1 MENYKQ
7 NFIQMSIDI
16 GALKFGEFEL
26 KSGRVSPYFFNMGL
40 FSSGRSMKNIG
51 DFYAAALE
59 ESNLEYDMLF
69 GPAYKGVPLVSVLS
83 SSLFVNH
90 EKDVSFVYNRKEK
103 KEHGEGGQIV
113 GPSLAGKI
121 VIVDDVITAGTAIKE
136 ASKMIIEAGAE
147 ISGILIALDRQEKGA
162 GDSSA
167 VQEVSQDH
175 WNNLIHKKNILE
187 KGLWVVRSHK
197 IEYKNLTKL
206 NDKIIVS
213 TYIKNVK
220 GTCQNDLLKL
230 N

>member
-113 GPSLAGKI
+113 GPPLEGKI

-136 ASKMIIEAGAE
+136 VSKMIIEAGAE

-167 VQEVSQDH
+167 VQEVSRELGVPVISIV
-175 WNNLIHKKNILE
+175 NLDQILTYVKNSPSELE
-187 KGLWVVRSHK
+187 AYVNR
-197 IEYKNLTKL
+197 IEDYREK
-206 NDKIIVS
+206 
-213 TYIKNVK
+213 Y
-220 GTCQNDLLKL
+220 GA
-230 N
+230 

>member
-167 VQEVSQDH
+167 VQEVSQGLGVPVISIA
-175 WNNLIHKKNILE
+175 NLDQILTYVKNSPSEFGDYVNRIEGYRE
-187 KGLWVVRSHK
+187 KYG
-197 IEYKNLTKL
+197 
-206 NDKIIVS
+206 
-213 TYIKNVK
+213 
-220 GTCQNDLLKL
+220 G
-230 N
+230 

>member
-147 ISGILIALDRQEKGA
+147 ISGILIALDRQEKAA

-167 VQEVSQDH
+167 VQEVSQELGVPVISIV
-175 WNNLIHKKNILE
+175 NLDQILTYVKNSPSEFGDYVNRIEGYRE
-187 KGLWVVRSHK
+187 KYGA
-197 IEYKNLTKL
+197 
-206 NDKIIVS
+206 
-213 TYIKNVK
+213 
-220 GTCQNDLLKL
+220 
-230 N
+230 

>member
-1 MENYKQ
+1 
-7 NFIQMSIDI
+7 MSIDI

-59 ESNLEYDMLF
+59 ESNLQYDMLF

-113 GPSLAGKI
+113 GPPLEGKI

-147 ISGILIALDRQEKGA
+147 ISGILIALDRQEKGV

-167 VQEVSQDH
+167 VQEVSRELRVPVISIV
-175 WNNLIHKKNILE
+175 NLDQILTYVKNSPSELE
-187 KGLWVVRSHK
+187 AYVNR
-197 IEYKNLTKL
+197 IEGYREK
-206 NDKIIVS
+206 
-213 TYIKNVK
+213 Y
-220 GTCQNDLLKL
+220 GA
-230 N
+230 

>member
-90 EKDVSFVYNRKEK
+90 QKDVSFVYNRKEK

-136 ASKMIIEAGAE
+136 ASKMIIDAGAE

-162 GDSSA
+162 GDLSA
-167 VQEVSQDH
+167 VQEVSQELGVPVISIV
-175 WNNLIHKKNILE
+175 NLDQILTYVKNSPSEFGDYVNRIEGYRE
-187 KGLWVVRSHK
+187 KYGA
-197 IEYKNLTKL
+197 
-206 NDKIIVS
+206 
-213 TYIKNVK
+213 
-220 GTCQNDLLKL
+220 
-230 N
+230 

>member
-113 GPSLAGKI
+113 GPPLEGKI

-147 ISGILIALDRQEKGA
+147 ISGILIALDRQEKGV

-167 VQEVSQDH
+167 VQEVSRELGVPVISIV
-175 WNNLIHKKNILE
+175 NLDQILTYVKNSPSELE
-187 KGLWVVRSHK
+187 AYVNR
-197 IEYKNLTKL
+197 IEDYREK
-206 NDKIIVS
+206 
-213 TYIKNVK
+213 Y
-220 GTCQNDLLKL
+220 GA
-230 N
+230 

>member
-40 FSSGRSMKNIG
+40 FSSGRSIKNIG
-51 DFYAAALE
+51 DFYAASLE
-59 ESNLEYDMLF
+59 ESNLEYNMLF

-113 GPSLAGKI
+113 GPPLEGKI

-147 ISGILIALDRQEKGA
+147 ISGILIALDRQEKGV

-167 VQEVSQDH
+167 VQEVSRELGVPVISIV
-175 WNNLIHKKNILE
+175 NLDQILTYVKNSPSELE
-187 KGLWVVRSHK
+187 AYVNR
-197 IEYKNLTKL
+197 IEGYREK
-206 NDKIIVS
+206 
-213 TYIKNVK
+213 Y
-220 GTCQNDLLKL
+220 GA
-230 N
+230 

>member
-167 VQEVSQDH
+167 VQEVSQGLGVPVISIA
-175 WNNLIHKKNILE
+175 NLDQILTYVKNSPSEFGDYVNRIESYRE
-187 KGLWVVRSHK
+187 KYGA
-197 IEYKNLTKL
+197 
-206 NDKIIVS
+206 
-213 TYIKNVK
+213 
-220 GTCQNDLLKL
+220 
-230 N
+230 

>member
-59 ESNLEYDMLF
+59 ESNLQYDMLF

-113 GPSLAGKI
+113 GPPLEGKI
-121 VIVDDVITAGTAIKE
+121 IIVDDVITAGTAIKE

-147 ISGILIALDRQEKGA
+147 ISGILIALDRQEKGV

-167 VQEVSQDH
+167 VQEVSRELRVPVISIV
-175 WNNLIHKKNILE
+175 NLDQILTYVKNSPSELE
-187 KGLWVVRSHK
+187 AYVNR
-197 IEYKNLTKL
+197 IEGYREK
-206 NDKIIVS
+206 
-213 TYIKNVK
+213 Y
-220 GTCQNDLLKL
+220 GA
-230 N
+230 

>member
-26 KSGRVSPYFFNMGL
+26 KSGRISPYFFNMGL
-40 FSSGRSMKNIG
+40 FSSGRSIKNIG
-51 DFYAAALE
+51 DFYAASLE

-90 EKDVSFVYNRKEK
+90 KKDVPFVYNRKEK
-103 KEHGEGGQIV
+103 KNHGEGGQIV
-113 GPSLAGKI
+113 GPSLAGKV

-136 ASKMIIEAGAE
+136 ASEIIVEAGAE

-167 VQEVSQDH
+167 VQEVSREFGVPVISII
-175 WNNLIHKKNILE
+175 NLDQILAYAKNSPSELE
-187 KGLWVVRSHK
+187 AYVNR
-197 IEYKNLTKL
+197 IENYREK
-206 NDKIIVS
+206 
-213 TYIKNVK
+213 Y
-220 GTCQNDLLKL
+220 GA
-230 N
+230 

>member
-147 ISGILIALDRQEKGA
+147 ISGILIALDRQEKGV

-167 VQEVSQDH
+167 VQEVSQELGVPVISIA
-175 WNNLIHKKNILE
+175 NLDQILTYVKNSPSEFGDYVNRIESYRE
-187 KGLWVVRSHK
+187 KYGA
-197 IEYKNLTKL
+197 
-206 NDKIIVS
+206 
-213 TYIKNVK
+213 
-220 GTCQNDLLKL
+220 
-230 N
+230 

>member
-147 ISGILIALDRQEKGA
+147 ISGILIALDRQEKGV

-167 VQEVSQDH
+167 VQEVSQGLGVPVISIA
-175 WNNLIHKKNILE
+175 NLDQILTYVKNSPSEFGDYVNRIESYRE
-187 KGLWVVRSHK
+187 KYGA
-197 IEYKNLTKL
+197 
-206 NDKIIVS
+206 
-213 TYIKNVK
+213 
-220 GTCQNDLLKL
+220 
-230 N
+230 

>member
-167 VQEVSQDH
+167 VQEVSRELGVPVISII
-175 WNNLIHKKNILE
+175 NLDQILAYAKNSPSEIEAYVNRIENYRE
-187 KGLWVVRSHK
+187 KYGA
-197 IEYKNLTKL
+197 
-206 NDKIIVS
+206 
-213 TYIKNVK
+213 
-220 GTCQNDLLKL
+220 
-230 N
+230 

>member
-59 ESNLEYDMLF
+59 ESNLQYDMLF

-113 GPSLAGKI
+113 GPPLEGKI

-147 ISGILIALDRQEKGA
+147 ISGILIALDRQEKGV

-167 VQEVSQDH
+167 VQEVSRELRVPVISIV
-175 WNNLIHKKNILE
+175 NLDQILTYVKNSPSELE
-187 KGLWVVRSHK
+187 AYVNR
-197 IEYKNLTKL
+197 IEGYREK
-206 NDKIIVS
+206 
-213 TYIKNVK
+213 Y
-220 GTCQNDLLKL
+220 GA
-230 N
+230 